1 MEINTTD
8 YYVKERQL
16 WNGVVEYICV
26 PKLQECGTCHC
37 KVDSNKMTAIKYPLI
52 SDGIRHNVEKII
64 CNKCYPQVKEILK
77 DNPYK

>member
-16 WNGVVEYICV
+16 WNGVVEYTCV
-26 PKLQECGTCHC
+26 PKQQECDTCHY
-37 KVDSNKMTAIKYPLI
+37 KIDSKEMTAIKYPLV
-52 SDGIRHNVEKII
+52 SDGIRHNVDKIV

>member
-16 WNGVVEYICV
+16 WNGVVEYTCV
-26 PKLQECGTCHC
+26 PKLQECGGCGD
-37 KVDSNKMTAIKYPLI
+37 KVDSNKMTAVRYPLV
-52 SDGIRHNVEKII
+52 SNGIRHNVDKIV
-64 CNKCYPQVKEILK
+64 CDKCYPQVKEILK

>member
-16 WNGVVEYICV
+16 WNGVVEYTCV

-37 KVDSNKMTAIKYPLI
+37 RVDSKEMTAIKYPLV
-52 SDGIRHNVEKII
+52 SDGIRHNVDKIV